1 MTVSFDPAKDAINR
15 RKHGLSLTLADQMNL
30 TFATIRPDDRRDYG
44 EPRWRAYG
52 MIEGRMHMLAFT
64 IRDGKVRAISFR
76 RANAK
81 ETKRYGGHQSQP

>member
-15 RKHGLSLTLADQMNL
+15 AKHGLSLARADEIDL
-30 TFATIRPDDRRDYG
+30 RIAVVRPDDRLEYG

-52 MIEGRMHMLAFT
+52 MIDGKLHMLAFT
-64 IRDGKVRAISFR
+64 VREGMLRAISLR

-81 ETKRYGGHQSQP
+81 ETRRYG